1 MCDSIGSVGKYALF
15 TRPELKVERVSYDV
29 PSAFGGERDCGVNL
43 LPSWAAVAHK
53 TDLCNE
59 SYPFS

>member
-1 MCDSIGSVGKYALF
+1 MCDSIGSVGEVCAFYQAGTKGGKGQLRCAH
-15 TRPELKVERVSYDV
+15 
-29 PSAFGGERDCGVNL
+29 AFGGERDCGVNL

-53 TDLCNE
+53 TELSNE

>member
-1 MCDSIGSVGKYALF
+1 MCDSIGSVGEVCAFYQAGTKGGKGQLRCAHASAA
-15 TRPELKVERVSYDV
+15 RGIVESIYYH
-29 PSAFGGERDCGVNL
+29 PGL
-43 LPSWAAVAHK
+43 QWHIK